1 MFNRRTL
8 RSKVVVVK
16 ARTTNLR
23 AKLLEPQT
31 KGRLGKVVVML
42 KLWRIKMDR
51 FRTRLFVLVREDEKL
66 DTDVKY
72 SWCSSGVP

>member
-1 MFNRRTL
+1 M
-8 RSKVVVVK
+8 
-16 ARTTNLR
+16 
-23 AKLLEPQT
+23 
-31 KGRLGKVVVML
+31 LGQGGGDV